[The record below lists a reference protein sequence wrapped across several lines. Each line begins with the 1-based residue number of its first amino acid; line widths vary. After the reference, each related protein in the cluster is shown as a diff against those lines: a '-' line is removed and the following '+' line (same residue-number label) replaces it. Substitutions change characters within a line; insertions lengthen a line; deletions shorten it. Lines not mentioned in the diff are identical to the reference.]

1 MTLYGVI
8 DSMKGNIGSK
18 YTHDGYELETINK
31 DVVLLTRPD
40 GTHDI
45 AYQHGYSNL
54 IKPDVERLRD
64 VCWESEVEG

>member
-1 MTLYGVI
+1 MTFYEVI
-8 DSMKGNIGSK
+8 DLMKGDIGSK
-18 YTHDGYELETINK
+18 YTHDGYELETVNK

-54 IKPDVERLRD
+54 TWLDVEKLRG
-64 VCWESEVEG
+64 VCWKRDAEG